1 MHMCIKGSRQ
11 LIYQPPNPKPHR
23 QLAISLKIQQNS
35 EQMCID
41 LESKN
46 KDLEQY
52 TRTQNLRISGIQ
64 ENAGENTDDLVLN
77 FFIKTH
83 ES

>member
-1 MHMCIKGSRQ
+1 
-11 LIYQPPNPKPHR
+11 
-23 QLAISLKIQQNS
+23 
-35 EQMCID
+35 MCID

-64 ENAGENTDDLVLN
+64 ENAGENTDDLVLH